1 MDLFCSSKYYDE
13 IHSPCLQHSPRAHIK
28 HKQTYKNIILR
39 WAILITDGLRIA
51 HLKIAPQ
58 WAILTVIIPIDVFQL
73 FIYWQTV
80 PFIRACLCYFFSQTV
95 LIFGM
100 QTRSACATT
109 NLLNVNIHS
118 LCNCAF
124 FGLCICTACGAS
136 TVCCMCN

>member
-1 MDLFCSSKYYDE
+1 MWKITPGGENAYTLKCNFSPKNFQRNSRFHFLYLLFIAK
-13 IHSPCLQHSPRAHIK
+13 PLVPMVF
-28 HKQTYKNIILR
+28 QTKNIVKAL
-39 WAILITDGLRIA
+39 
-51 HLKIAPQ
+51 
-58 WAILTVIIPIDVFQL
+58 IPIDVFQL

-109 NLLNVNIHS
+109 NFLNVNIHS